1 MNASAHRQI
10 RSVGEFFLSQYGCMP
25 SGSLLHTA
33 VLLEQWQDG
42 GGSGITALYTVR
54 GFVR

>member
-1 MNASAHRQI
+1 MLSPIDRYGRWAN
-10 RSVGEFFLSQYGCMP
+10 FLSQYVCMP
-25 SGSLLHTA
+25 SGSLLHIA
-33 VLLEQWQDG
+33 VLPEQWQAG

>member
-1 MNASAHRQI
+1 MNAFAHRQI
-10 RSVGEFFLSQYGCMP
+10 RSVGEFFLSQYVCMP
-25 SGSLLHTA
+25 SESLLHTA
-33 VLLEQWQDG
+33 VLPEQWQAG